1 VSSVSLNARK
11 FVSALSLLLFFLT
24 NCVVYAEIIMILID
38 GNFVFPF
45 FFSKENGRILAYCEQ
60 VNGVHVQIPEDVL

>member
-1 VSSVSLNARK
+1 
-11 FVSALSLLLFFLT
+11 
-24 NCVVYAEIIMILID
+24 MILID

>member
-1 VSSVSLNARK
+1 VSSVSLIARK
-11 FVSALSLLLFFLT
+11 FVSALSLLLLFLT

-45 FFSKENGRILAYCEQ
+45 FFQKKTKWILAYCEQ